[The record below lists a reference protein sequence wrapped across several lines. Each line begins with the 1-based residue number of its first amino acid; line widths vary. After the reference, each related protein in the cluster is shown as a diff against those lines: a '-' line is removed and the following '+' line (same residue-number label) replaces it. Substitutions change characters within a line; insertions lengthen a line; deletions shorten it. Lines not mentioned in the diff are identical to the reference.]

1 MAGADEI
8 SHSDVLRNID
18 QYYCLSAVP
27 YAPRQ
32 YWGVPAQSSHRYD
45 ASLVSALIVAMT
57 FIPVLGYY
65 IQRRPAKREPTLE
78 EKRQRGFYG
87 FYNRLVGWAIQHRWS
102 VLGASSLF
110 LLLGGFTGYQ
120 LKSQFFPED
129 VQYWFYLDIWLPN
142 DVPLSTTNDAALRA
156 EEAVREVIEGAP
168 GNGKNKATSEHLLT
182 SPTSFIGGGGPR
194 FWFSVTPEATQ
205 TNYAQVI
212 VQVRDKEAA
221 PDLSGPIQ
229 DAVNKQVPG
238 AWTTVRQLQ
247 TNPVENPVEI
257 LISGQTDTDPKTERA
272 DIRAVRD
279 IASQVMDIVGRSS
292 GITVLRDDW
301 GPDSPQMK
309 NEIDSDR
316 ANLVGIT

>member
-1 MAGADEI
+1 MAPGAHYGSGDSYHARYDLWVYIHVAHRPTAGINSHTHHRIRPVGRRSGRGRRRHQAWPCGRFPPSDSGMAGADEI

-120 LKSQFFPED
+120 FKSQFFPED
-129 VQYWFYLDIWLPN
+129 V
-142 DVPLSTTNDAALRA
+142 
-156 EEAVREVIEGAP
+156 
-168 GNGKNKATSEHLLT
+168 
-182 SPTSFIGGGGPR
+182 
-194 FWFSVTPEATQ
+194 
-205 TNYAQVI
+205 
-212 VQVRDKEAA
+212 
-221 PDLSGPIQ
+221 
-229 DAVNKQVPG
+229 
-238 AWTTVRQLQ
+238 
-247 TNPVENPVEI
+247 
-257 LISGQTDTDPKTERA
+257 
-272 DIRAVRD
+272 
-279 IASQVMDIVGRSS
+279 
-292 GITVLRDDW
+292 
-301 GPDSPQMK
+301 
-309 NEIDSDR
+309 
-316 ANLVGIT
+316 